1 MQTVQTI
8 IFKNN
13 QNLYGSIGSPLKAKT
28 EKWEEEHDYIEEN
41 KCAFGRTGEFDRSK
55 TSRLQSLKKRTSM
68 KERYNHIKYEHN
80 IINTTEDTKTTNLFI
95 QDIDKSVINLPLV
108 KPEGKLLSTN
118 ESKTES
124 NTKLDKYKIER
135 KESNFGL
142 K

>member
-1 MQTVQTI
+1 
-8 IFKNN
+8 
-13 QNLYGSIGSPLKAKT
+13 
-28 EKWEEEHDYIEEN
+28 
-41 KCAFGRTGEFDRSK
+41 
-55 TSRLQSLKKRTSM
+55 M